1 MPKPVTKAK
10 SLMKQVNA
18 VMGAGTLK
26 LGSDPAFQTRFVPT
40 SVMPFDVLL
49 RGGLPRNRCTEIYG
63 DYSTLKSFVGLTA
76 IAATQEAG
84 GSAALV
90 DTEHS
95 YDPEWLEELGG
106 DPASLLLKQPETG
119 EQAVEISEVLI
130 RDGIDLLVW
139 DSIAATI
146 TQSAA
151 HTRASD
157 DKQPA
162 NTARFMSR
170 ALPRL
175 TAANHNTAMLWINQT
190 RDKVGIAYG
199 QPEFTP
205 GGRAMGFFATYRIR
219 CVKAGKVT
227 EDVRSWDGEKWVKS
241 KRQTGQ
247 KIRCT
252 LEKSKLNRPFR
263 EAWMT
268 FDLHACAID
277 DTGFLISQGLEEGLI
292 EVSGQSWTIPQ
303 LWKGGTI
310 RGREAFRDA
319 LIPDDIE
326 WLRTTL
332 MEGEA

>member
-1 MPKPVTKAK
+1 L
-10 SLMKQVNA
+10 S
-18 VMGAGTLK
+18 
-26 LGSDPAFQTRFVPT
+26 
-40 SVMPFDVLL
+40 
-49 RGGLPRNRCTEIYG
+49 
-63 DYSTLKSFVGLTA
+63 A
-76 IAATQEAG
+76 IAATQTAG
-84 GSAALV
+84 GSVALV

-95 YDPEWLEELGG
+95 YDPEWLSQIGGKPEE
-106 DPASLLLKQPETG
+106 LLLKQPASG
-119 EQAVEISEVLI
+119 EEAVEVSEVLI

-146 TQSAA
+146 TKNAA
-151 HTRASD
+151 ETRATE

-175 TAANHNTAMLWINQT
+175 TAANHDTAMLWINQT
-190 RDKVGIAYG
+190 RDKVGMTWG
-199 QPEFTP
+199 SPEFTP
-205 GGRAMGFFATYRIR
+205 GGRAMGFFASYRIR
-219 CVKAGKVT
+219 CVKAGKIT

-252 LEKSKLNRPFR
+252 LEKSKLNQPYR

-277 DTGFLISQGLEEGLI
+277 DVGFLVSQGLEEGLI
-292 EVSGQSWTIPQ
+292 EQQGSSWTIPE
-303 LWKGGTI
+303 LWNGTI

-319 LIPDDIE
+319 LIPEDLE
-326 WLRTTL
+326 WIRQQL
-332 MEGEA
+332 MEQL